1 MNFQLQVPASST
13 DKIPWPTGF
22 SDTLRGEF
30 AGKTISAIFIDDDG
44 LTARIA
50 ETRDNLKALEV
61 EPINYDKFMRH
72 AADLLELEGDLSVL
86 VSQVNMAYRDASSR
100 FKLKHAKTY
109 LSLTDPE
116 DPKTEPM
123 AVTAAKARTT
133 ALCAEEDV
141 EQQQLKKILEMYA
154 PLQGIVTS
162 NKQYI
167 TKVLWDLNNQNK

>member
-1 MNFQLQVPASST
+1 MNFQLQVPELST

-61 EPINYDKFMRH
+61 ESINYDKFMRH

-86 VSQVNMAYRDASSR
+86 VSQVNMAYRDASSKL
-100 FKLKHAKTY
+100 KLKHAKTY
-109 LSLTDPE
+109 LHLTDPNGE
-116 DPKTEPM
+116 AM

-141 EQQQLKKILEMYA
+141 KQQQLKKILEMYV